1 MSSLNCF
8 RLPLDWTQDDSHD
21 WSSDHAKEVLP
32 RIRSHSP
39 ITTADQALPKPIKCQ
54 LSLHERHVLPTK
66 KKSSETNWY
75 LCLYIFG
82 INTCYLNITIL
93 YMKPRNNNVLVH
105 FCLHYLCL
113 SCLIWEHDQAIKGL
127 LCFFFLSFFFHNIF
141 SVQQCRLYTLSDT
154 ALLTVWGRS
163 FC

>member
-105 FCLHYLCL
+105 F
-113 SCLIWEHDQAIKGL
+113 SCTTYPSFGNMNKQSIRVYRVSFAFSFRH
-127 LCFFFLSFFFHNIF
+127 SFFTLF
-141 SVQQCRLYTLSDT
+141 SLFSNVDFLHPLI
-154 ALLTVWGRS
+154 LL
-163 FC
+163 